1 VDGWTR
7 TSSRNTARPWTG
19 SAQRGPWAV
28 ASWKAWE
35 ILSER
40 ECGVSDSEGVGVGYS
55 SVAFSFKLENVS

>member
-1 VDGWTR
+1 MAPCTLLSTSPVKRPRLSRAEESSSGEGCTV
-7 TSSRNTARPWTG
+7 TSSRNTARPCTG

-40 ECGVSDSEGVGVGYS
+40 E
-55 SVAFSFKLENVS
+55 